1 MDFQRKCP
9 ATKKFLLPIC
19 YVKRFGWAVTELG
32 RNSPS
37 SPRYGQNKILTV
49 GGWAAPSRPQ
59 NGPKHPKRAKKRVL
73 AITLA
78 RRGVAG
84 QIDPTFPCILRVPN
98 RFREV
103 RDPNGTL
110 WTPYG
115 GEGGRAWPE
124 TNFGRGPVRWSEK
137 KIPQTFF

>member
-19 YVKRFGWAVTELG
+19 YVKRFGWA

-84 QIDPTFPCILRVPN
+84 QIDPTFPCILRLPN

-103 RDPNGTL
+103 RDPTRTF
-110 WTPYG
+110 WTPHG
-115 GEGGRAWPE
+115 VRGGRAAGAGPE
-124 TNFGRGPVRWSEK
+124 KIFGRGPGVRK
-137 KIPQTFF
+137 TFFSPKKNF